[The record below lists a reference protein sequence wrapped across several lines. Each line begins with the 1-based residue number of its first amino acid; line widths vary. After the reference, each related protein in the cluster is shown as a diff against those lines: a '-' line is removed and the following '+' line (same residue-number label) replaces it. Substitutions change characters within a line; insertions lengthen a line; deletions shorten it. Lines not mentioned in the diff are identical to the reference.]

1 MSKLKEVE
9 ISEALNSLSNS
20 NLRGAVGDVV
30 LRDLI
35 TDYFCHGDQSDASSE
50 SESDEDSDNAS
61 TGELLDSSETLTD
74 LQDDRESATVDD
86 SPVVTVNVVTSVLY
100 SSGGSGEAVCD
111 TEDEELERVR
121 KFTCSCNMSCYLQL
135 SHEFILKRRLDM
147 NELTEGKLLLLLLF
161 FYCLSY
167 CTIYLRCIS
176 DHPQSGMVYNCRY
189 IFLYLSD
196 EYFRKP

>member
-20 NLRGAVGDVV
+20 NLRGAVGDIA

-35 TDYFCHGDQSDASSE
+35 NDYFCQGDQSDASSE
-50 SESDEDSDNAS
+50 SESEDEDGDNAS
-61 TGELLDSSETLTD
+61 TGKLFDSSETLTD
-74 LQDDRESATVDD
+74 LQDDCESATVDD
-86 SPVVTVNVVTSVLY
+86 LPVVTVDVVTSVLY
-100 SSGGSGEAVCD
+100 SSGGGGEAVCD

-147 NELTEGKLLLLLLF
+147 KELTEGKL
-161 FYCLSY
+161 SY
-167 CTIYLRCIS
+167 
-176 DHPQSGMVYNCRY
+176 
-189 IFLYLSD
+189 
-196 EYFRKP
+196 